1 MAVCCLVCLHF
12 PGLSGNL
19 QVTSSCSL
27 SMRRGHL
34 LPLHPSSDHR
44 FLFWSS
50 AAALSAKPKPNT
62 KQRLRCDQHPRA
74 SLVVQAVE
82 NLPAMQ
88 ETWVWSLSREGPWGI
103 PWAQKLGC
111 YRGSLA
117 VMMRSQRVGHDSET
131 NSFTFTLNTLHT
143 PQLTRGK
150 ENSKIREKKKSSKYF
165 YQGWLEEKI
174 ILK

>member
-1 MAVCCLVCLHF
+1 MAVCCLVCLYF

-19 QVTSSCSL
+19 QVTLSCSL
-27 SMRRGHL
+27 SMCRGHL
-34 LPLHPSSDHR
+34 LPLHPSSDPW

-50 AAALSAKPKPNT
+50 AAALLAKPKPNT

-74 SLVVQAVE
+74 SLVVQAVG

-88 ETWVWSLSREGPWGI
+88 ETWVWSLGREGPWGI
-103 PWAQKLGC
+103 PWAQKPGC
-111 YRGSLA
+111 YRGSLFA
-117 VMMRSQRVGHDSET
+117 TMRSQRVGHDCEPNT
-131 NSFTFTLNTLHT
+131 FTFTLNTLHT

-150 ENSKIREKKKSSKYF
+150 ENSKIREKKSRKHF
-165 YQGWLEEKI
+165 YQGWLEEKR